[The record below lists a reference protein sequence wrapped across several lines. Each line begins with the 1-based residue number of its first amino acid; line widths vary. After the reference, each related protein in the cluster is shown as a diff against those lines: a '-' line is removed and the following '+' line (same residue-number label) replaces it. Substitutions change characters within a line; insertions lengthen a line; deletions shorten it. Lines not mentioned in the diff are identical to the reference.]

1 MVEFPVPNLQ
11 SLMNNPDFIVL
22 AQHGWSDNGN
32 DVEKLAKAV
41 ATAETLVIAPSLG
54 LLKTYWR
61 IEPLIKQLEQIAL
74 ETINQHPDLPVR
86 MMGHS
91 MGGLICVELLH
102 RHPELWH
109 RVDSLVVIGS
119 PMGGSDIA
127 RMIDPLGIGI
137 GMARDL
143 GQNRREMA
151 IKIAQ
156 NIPTLAIAGDLG
168 FGTDGLVTVENTKFA
183 YSKFI
188 LIPGGAHAALKR
200 NRRLIPIIQDF
211 WLNPQIYDA
220 PEDNLATRI
229 IQRLQK
235 VPGMTDAHYRD
246 FERSQTYCIFSEGI
260 QIRTWK
266 NSAGVDYVF
275 VADATG
281 KCLYG
286 GYVGWLHAGQLRQ
299 TLSELKTDSRIN

>member
-1 MVEFPVPNLQ
+1 
-11 SLMNNPDFIVL
+11 MNNPDFIVL

-32 DVEKLAKAV
+32 DIGKLAKTV
-41 ATAETLVIAPSLG
+41 ATAETLVVAPSLG

-61 IEPLIKQLEQIAL
+61 IEPLIRQLEKIVL
-74 ETINQHPDLPVR
+74 ETINQYPDLSLK

-119 PMGGSDIA
+119 PMGGSYIA

-143 GQNRREMA
+143 GKNRREIA
-151 IKIAQ
+151 TKIAQ

-168 FGTDGLVTVENTKFA
+168 SGTDGLVTVENTKFA
-183 YSKFI
+183 HSKFI
-188 LIPGGAHAALKR
+188 CVPGGAHAALKW
-200 NRRLIPIIQDF
+200 NWQLIPIIKEF
-211 WLNPQIYDA
+211 WLNPQISDA

-235 VPGMTDAHYRD
+235 VPGMTDAHFRN
-246 FERSQTYCIFSEGI
+246 FERSQIQLIFPEGI
-260 QIRTWK
+260 QMRTWK
-266 NSAGVDYVF
+266 NPAGVDHVF
-275 VADATG
+275 VADSMG

-286 GYVGWLHAGQLRQ
+286 GYVGWLHASQLHQ
-299 TLSELKTDSRIN
+299 TLSELKSVSML

>member
-1 MVEFPVPNLQ
+1 
-11 SLMNNPDFIVL
+11 MNNPDFILL

-32 DVEKLAKAV
+32 DIGKLAKTV
-41 ATAETLVIAPSLG
+41 ATAETLVVAPSLG

-61 IEPLIKQLEQIAL
+61 IEPLIRQLEKIVL
-74 ETINQHPDLPVR
+74 ETINQYPDLSLK

-119 PMGGSDIA
+119 PMGGSYIA

-143 GQNRREMA
+143 GKNRREIA
-151 IKIAQ
+151 TKIAQ

-168 FGTDGLVTVENTKFA
+168 SGTDGLVTVENTKFA
-183 YSKFI
+183 HSKFI
-188 LIPGGAHAALKR
+188 CVPGGAHAALKC
-200 NRRLIPIIQDF
+200 NWQLIPIIKEF
-211 WLNPQIYDA
+211 WLNPQISDA

-235 VPGMTDAHYRD
+235 VPGMTDAHFRN
-246 FERSQTYCIFSEGI
+246 FERSQIQLIFPEGI
-260 QIRTWK
+260 QMRTWK
-266 NSAGVDYVF
+266 NTAGVDHVF
-275 VADATG
+275 VADSTG

-286 GYVGWLHAGQLRQ
+286 GYVGWLHASQLRQ
-299 TLSELKTDSRIN
+299 TLSELKAVSML

>member
-1 MVEFPVPNLQ
+1 MKKDFQ
-11 SLMNNPDFIVL
+11 FSIAMNNPDFIVL

-32 DVEKLAKAV
+32 DMGKLAQAV

-54 LLKTYWR
+54 VLKTYWR
-61 IEPLIKQLEQIAL
+61 IEPLIQELEKIAL
-74 ETINQHPDLPVR
+74 EAINRYPDLSLR

-109 RVDSLVVIGS
+109 RIHSLVVIGS
-119 PMGGSDIA
+119 PMGGSYIA

-143 GQNRREMA
+143 GKNRREIA
-151 IKIAQ
+151 TKIAQ

-168 FGTDGLVTVENTKFA
+168 FGTDGLVTVENTKFTN
-183 YSKFI
+183 SKFI

-211 WLNPQIYDA
+211 WLNPQISDA
-220 PEDNLATRI
+220 PEDSLATRI

-246 FERSQTYCIFSEGI
+246 FQRSQTYCIFPEKI

-275 VADATG
+275 VADDSV

-299 TLSELKTDSRIN
+299 TLAELKIIALL

>member
-1 MVEFPVPNLQ
+1 MK
-11 SLMNNPDFIVL
+11 SPDFILL

-32 DVEKLAKAV
+32 DIRKLAQAV
-41 ATAETLVIAPSLG
+41 ATKKTLVIAPSLG

-61 IEPLIKQLEQIAL
+61 IEPLVRQLEKITL
-74 ETINQHPDLPVR
+74 ETINQYPALPLR
-86 MMGHS
+86 LMGHS

-109 RVDSLVVIGS
+109 RVHSLVVIGS
-119 PMGGSDIA
+119 PIGGSNIA

-137 GMARDL
+137 GIARDL
-143 GQNRREMA
+143 GKNRRKLA

-168 FGTDGLVTVENTKFA
+168 LGTDGLVTLENTKFA
-183 YSKFI
+183 HSKFI
-188 LIPGGAHAALKR
+188 CVREGAHAALKQ
-200 NRRLIPIIQDF
+200 NPRLIPIIKEF
-211 WLNPQIYDA
+211 WLHPQICDP

-229 IQRLQK
+229 IQHLQQ
-235 VPGMTDAHYRD
+235 VPGITDADYRN
-246 FERSQTYCIFSEGI
+246 FTRSQIYFTFPEGI

-266 NSAGVDYVF
+266 SPTGIDYVF
-275 VADATG
+275 VADRTG

-286 GYVGWLHAGQLRQ
+286 GYVGWLHTKELRQ
-299 TLSELKTDSRIN
+299 ALVSIM